1 MSSLPPRSAS
11 LPETGASAAGTSVT
25 GTSVTGTV
33 PPNAFLATTGG
44 GLVRM
49 AIDAFEESVREW
61 STEDDKAM
69 LLEGVWQ
76 ADFRWKTLDA
86 ALNDC
91 RDRFTPADYE
101 WVAGMKR
108 ALRRQYTGLVD
119 RARATGADLGD
130 LRKYAALA
138 AAEAERVVKA
148 EEEEPTLEG
157 PPSVVT
163 QAPVARKR
171 AASQE
176 APCEKGR
183 ADKQARVGSPTAG
196 RDEAAEWAESP
207 KDAGEETGGGGAV
220 SDAGAEAAVGTV
232 SGLVAKDTAREDG
245 GAERDGARDADGD
258 TEMVRE
264 WSGFGDGAESE
275 AGGGWEDGA
284 DGLGGADAVG
294 GAAAADGSG
303 TAGGVIVAA
312 RGVGGMEGRVAKVAG
327 RVKAERGTKDEPT
340 WTEHTPP
347 CENCKKT
354 AAKCYRTESSKV
366 CQKCAHQ
373 KKGCVPAD
381 GDVVKRSRSRAAKSA
396 SVVEESDADAE
407 GESDGE
413 GTADAGDVFD
423 RVTAGTFVARMDRR
437 DIGVLRAALLENL
450 VADEKMITAHSRAMD
465 GLYVQLGGH
474 REAIRAI
481 RRKLEANEHLYALL
495 GGPRPDAE
503 YGTEKGKGKGK
514 GKKAGK

>member
-1 MSSLPPRSAS
+1 
-11 LPETGASAAGTSVT
+11 
-25 GTSVTGTV
+25 
-33 PPNAFLATTGG
+33 
-44 GLVRM
+44 M

-61 STEDDKAM
+61 SMEDDKAM

-91 RDRFTPADYE
+91 RDRFTPDDYE

-108 ALRRQYTGLVD
+108 ALRRQYTGL
-119 RARATGADLGD
+119 
-130 LRKYAALA
+130 YAALA

-176 APCEKGR
+176 APCAGGL
-183 ADKQARVGSPTAG
+183 ADRG

-207 KDAGEETGGGGAV
+207 KGAGEETGGGGAV

-232 SGLVAKDTAREDG
+232 SGVVAKDTAREDG
-245 GAERDGARDADGD
+245 GEERDGARDADGD

-303 TAGGVIVAA
+303 TASGVIVAA

-437 DIGVLRAALLENL
+437 DIGVLWAALLENL